1 MNSMQQ
7 ALDDQYILPS
17 SSRSAHYTFMQES
30 AAPATISMD
39 PNSAKK
45 KEGESIIRV
54 TTVLRNINSEVFSTE
69 YIRIRILC

>member
-30 AAPATISMD
+30 AAPATISMN

-45 KEGESIIRV
+45 KRESIIKV

>member
-1 MNSMQQ
+1 MQQ

-17 SSRSAHYTFMQES
+17 SSTSAHYTFIQDS

-45 KEGESIIRV
+45 KKGNQLLE
-54 TTVLRNINSEVFSTE
+54 
-69 YIRIRILC
+69 

>member
-30 AAPATISMD
+30 AASATISMN

-45 KEGESIIRV
+45 KKKG
-54 TTVLRNINSEVFSTE
+54 IN
-69 YIRIRILC
+69 Y

>member
-17 SSRSAHYTFMQES
+17 SSRSAHYTFMQDS

-45 KEGESIIRV
+45 RES
-54 TTVLRNINSEVFSTE
+54 N
-69 YIRIRILC
+69 Y